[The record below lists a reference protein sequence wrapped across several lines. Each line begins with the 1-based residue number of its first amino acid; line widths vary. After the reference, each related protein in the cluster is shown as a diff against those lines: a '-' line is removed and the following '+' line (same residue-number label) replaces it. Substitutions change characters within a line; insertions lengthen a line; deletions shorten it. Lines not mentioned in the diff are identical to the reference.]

1 MANNEKF
8 VDKLFGDEL
17 ERVTI
22 NDRDGKEIEF
32 SPLAIVD
39 FEESYSAVLEPATPV
54 EGVEE
59 GEVMFFYIDE
69 ENDCLTYVEDE
80 ELMAKLF
87 NEFIEMLEEMDDGE

>member
-22 NDRDGKEIEF
+22 SDRDGKEIEF
-32 SPLAIVD
+32 VPLAIVD
-39 FEESYSAVLEPATPV
+39 FEEKYYAVLQPATPV

-59 GEVMFFYIDE
+59 DEVMFFYIDE

-80 ELMAKLF
+80 ELMANLF
-87 NEFIEMLEEMDDGE
+87 NEFIEMLEEMVGGE

>member
-22 NDRDGKEIEF
+22 SDKDGKEIEF
-32 SPLAIVD
+32 VPIAIVD
-39 FEESYSAVLEPATPV
+39 FEESYYAVLQPVTPV
-54 EGVEE
+54 EGVGEN
-59 GEVMFFYIDE
+59 EVMFFYIDE

-80 ELMAKLF
+80 SLMVSLF
-87 NEFIEMLEEMDDGE
+87 DEFMAMLEELDEE

>member
-22 NDRDGKEIEF
+22 SDKDGKEIEF
-32 SPLAIVD
+32 VPIAIVD
-39 FEESYSAVLEPATPV
+39 FEESYYAVLQPVTPV
-54 EGVEE
+54 EGVGED
-59 GEVMFFYIDE
+59 EVMFFYIDE

-80 ELMAKLF
+80 SLMVSLF
-87 NEFIEMLEEMDDGE
+87 DEFMAMLEELDEE